1 MDDVTDLSY
10 QCPFCDTTKPTEK
23 RVRQH
28 IDEKM
33 DNNHRGHGYDTD
45 RTIETVYEGE
55 LVPSNTSRS
64 MHDKIAK
71 AARMINDGE
80 VDEVEE
86 LDNDG
91 IEKLAEKAGT
101 DKSHVVRVLKEEDI
115 EYSWRGRINTHPDT
129 LTEKQIDTLRIYDE
143 KGRPDI
149 PDFEDNSH
157 DKTELSI
164 IGELTRESEYSNNN
178 TSGVKDT
185 IEQYSWMLEYDGE
198 EILGEQ
204 TSGHEGKEKTEGSV
218 DVSEAVG
225 RISGGDEVVADGS
238 SERHETFSAPDMEDS
253 RSPSVDLSG
262 LSEVDVEALEAYS
275 AMVDAG
281 VDVQFEVIIN
291 EDQFEVVKKLIKA
304 GHEELAEQVNEGAY
318 MG

>member
-71 AARMINDGE
+71 AARMINNGE

-91 IEKLAEKAGT
+91 IKKLAEKAGT